1 MSGGRMPVEAA
12 QLTEGSVNLLTERV
26 IRQIDRRIVAY
37 RERLG
42 RPA

>member
-1 MSGGRMPVEAA
+1 MSESSLNS
-12 QLTEGSVNLLTERV
+12 LTDRV
-26 IRQIDRRIVAY
+26 IRQLDRRIVAY